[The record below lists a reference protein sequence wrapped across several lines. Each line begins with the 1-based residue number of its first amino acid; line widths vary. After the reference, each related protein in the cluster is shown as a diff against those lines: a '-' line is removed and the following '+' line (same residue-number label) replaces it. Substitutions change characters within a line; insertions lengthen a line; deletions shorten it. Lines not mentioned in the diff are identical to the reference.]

1 MIRNSSHSKTSIFAT
16 SSMVKIGMLSGLGM
30 ILMLLDFPLPIFPTF
45 LKFDLSDAPA
55 VIGAFAMGPAAGV
68 MIEFLK
74 NVLKIMVRSNT
85 GGVGELANFLVGV
98 AYVLPLA
105 LVYQKWPT
113 RKGVV
118 WGSGLAIISGAV
130 IAGILNYFVFIPAY
144 AVVLGYP
151 VDAFINMAAKIN
163 SSVVDLRTLVL
174 FAIVPFNLL
183 KGLVVAISGLG
194 LFKALEPLWKMY

>member
-1 MIRNSSHSKTSIFAT
+1 MIRNSSRSRSGIFST
-16 SSMVKIGMLSGLGM
+16 SSMVKISMLSSLGM
-30 ILMLLDFPLPIFPTF
+30 VLMLLDFPLPIFPTF

-68 MIEFLK
+68 MIELLK
-74 NVLKIMVRSNT
+74 NILKLLVRSNT

-105 LVYQKWPT
+105 LFYKKWSN
-113 RKGVV
+113 KHGVF
-118 WGSGLAIISGAV
+118 WGSVVATISGA
-130 IAGILNYFVFIPAY
+130 IFAGILNYFVFIPAY

-151 VDAFINMAAKIN
+151 VESFISMAAKIN

-174 FAIVPFNLL
+174 FAIIPFNLV
-183 KGLVVAISGLG
+183 KGVVVALSGLG
-194 LFKALEPLWKMY
+194 LFKALQPLWKMN

>member
-1 MIRNSSHSKTSIFAT
+1 MIRNSVKSRSGIFAT

-74 NVLKIMVRSNT
+74 NVLKIIVRSNT

-105 LVYQKWPT
+105 LVYKKWPT
-113 RKGVV
+113 KLGVF
-118 WGSGLAIISGAV
+118 WGSLLAIVSGAV
-130 IAGILNYFVFIPAY
+130 VAGVLNFFIFIPAY
-144 AVVLGYP
+144 AAVMGYP
-151 VDAFINMAAKIN
+151 VEAFVSMAAKVN
-163 SSVVDLRTLVL
+163 SAVVDLRTLVL
-174 FAIVPFNLL
+174 FAIVPFNLV
-183 KGLVVAISGLG
+183 KGVVVAVSGLG
-194 LFKALEPLWKMY
+194 LFKALQPLWKMN

>member
-1 MIRNSSHSKTSIFAT
+1 MIRNSSQSKSTIFAT

-30 ILMLLDFPLPIFPTF
+30 VLMLLDFPLPIFPTF

-74 NVLKIMVRSNT
+74 NVLKIIVRSNT

-105 LVYQKWPT
+105 LVYQRFPN
-113 RKGVV
+113 RKGVI
-118 WGSGLAIISGAV
+118 WGSILAIFSGAFF
-130 IAGILNYFVFIPAY
+130 AGVLNYFVFIPAY
-144 AVVLGYP
+144 AAVLGYP
-151 VDAFINMAAKIN
+151 VEAFISMAAKIN

-174 FAIVPFNLL
+174 FAIIPFNLL
-183 KGLVVAISGLG
+183 KGVIVAVSGLG
-194 LFKALEPLWKMY
+194 LFKALQPLWKMY

>member
-1 MIRNSSHSKTSIFAT
+1 MIRNSSQSKSSLFAT

-74 NVLKIMVRSNT
+74 NVLKIIVRSNT

-98 AYVLPLA
+98 AYILPLA
-105 LVYQKWPT
+105 LVYRKYPT
-113 RKGVV
+113 KQGVF
-118 WGSGLAIISGAV
+118 WGSCLAIISGALF
-130 IAGILNYFVFIPAY
+130 AGILNYFIFIPAY
-144 AVVLGYP
+144 ATVMGYP
-151 VDAFINMAAKIN
+151 IDAFVKMAAKIN
-163 SSVVDLRTLVL
+163 SNVVDLRTLVL
-174 FAIVPFNLL
+174 FAIVPFNII
-183 KGLVVAISGLG
+183 KGLVVAIAGLG
-194 LFKALEPLWKMY
+194 LFKALQPLWKMN

>member
-1 MIRNSSHSKTSIFAT
+1 MIRNSSRSKSSIFAT

-30 ILMLLDFPLPIFPTF
+30 ILMLLDFPLPIFPSF

-74 NVLKIMVRSNT
+74 NVLKIIVHSNT

-118 WGSGLAIISGAV
+118 WGSLLAIFSGALF
-130 IAGILNYFVFIPAY
+130 AGILNYFVFIPAY

-151 VDAFINMAAKIN
+151 VDAFVKMAAKIN

-183 KGLVVAISGLG
+183 KGVVVAISGLG
-194 LFKALEPLWKMY
+194 LFKALQPLWKTP

>member
-1 MIRNSSHSKTSIFAT
+1 MIRNSSQSKGSIFAT

-74 NVLKIMVRSNT
+74 NLLKIIVRSNT

-105 LVYQKWPT
+105 LVYQRHPN

-118 WGSGLAIISGAV
+118 WGSILAIFSGAFFAAV
-130 IAGILNYFVFIPAY
+130 LNYFVFIPAY

-151 VDAFINMAAKIN
+151 VDAFVNMAAKIN
-163 SSVVDLRTLVL
+163 SAVVDLRTLVL

-183 KGLVVAISGLG
+183 KGLIVAVSGLG
-194 LFKALEPLWKMY
+194 LFKALQPLWKMQ

>member
-1 MIRNSSHSKTSIFAT
+1 MIRNSSHSKTGIFAT

-74 NVLKIMVRSNT
+74 NVLKIIVRSNT
-85 GGVGELANFLVGV
+85 GGVGELANFLVGI

-105 LVYQKWPT
+105 LIYQK
-113 RKGVV
+113 
-118 WGSGLAIISGAV
+118 
-130 IAGILNYFVFIPAY
+130 
-144 AVVLGYP
+144 
-151 VDAFINMAAKIN
+151 
-163 SSVVDLRTLVL
+163 
-174 FAIVPFNLL
+174 
-183 KGLVVAISGLG
+183 
-194 LFKALEPLWKMY
+194 